1 MLGLSTMKSLLDIL
15 NGKKRLMP
23 FFLLLIFSLPFVGE
37 SPLEHSKTNAETQL
51 GFHLFNPEHN
61 PCFFGRFAPDQN
73 LFPSPTKHTK
83 FAKIFIHSNFFTL
96 AGIETATL
104 SYSQDNPLVLTTR
117 RIFTSLPRA
126 PPLNFPC

>member
-1 MLGLSTMKSLLDIL
+1 MLRFFSMKFLLEIL

-23 FFLLLIFSLPFVGE
+23 FFLLLLFSLPFAGE
-37 SPLEHSKTNAETQL
+37 TPTEYSKTNAETQL
-51 GFHLFNPEHN
+51 GFQLFNSEHN
-61 PCFFGRFAPDQN
+61 PCFFSRFTPDQN
-73 LFPSPTKHTK
+73 LFTPPSKHAK

-104 SYSQDNPLVLTTR
+104 SYSKHNPLVLTTR

-126 PPLNFPC
+126 PPRNFPC